1 MGSVTRKLKI
11 QVLNGQVQL
20 CRLRCAHLETSLAQA
35 RNAERKEAIARRW
48 DETMKLG
55 HSAQLMLA
63 ALERQAKDGRRTSGS
78 VRSR

>member
-20 CRLRCAHLETSLAQA
+20 CRLRCAHLETSLANA

-55 HSAQLMLA
+55 HTAQLMLTL
-63 ALERQAKDGRRTSGS
+63 LERQVKEEGRISGS
-78 VRSR
+78 MRSR